1 MFMFPSQS
9 CVLSLFSLLLLTI
22 GSICMLTDAL
32 GKPVSY
38 ITAVILEMITN
49 TNTNNVAAN
58 EHFLD
63 HMYRIVS
70 WWNIAFSPL
79 LLWLR
84 QVGCCGAYGESD
96 YRDHNM
102 SPPASCVDR

>member
-1 MFMFPSQS
+1 MSPSQS

-22 GSICMLTDAL
+22 GSICMMTDAL

-70 WWNIAFSPL
+70 WWKIVFS
-79 LLWLR
+79 
-84 QVGCCGAYGESD
+84 VCYSGCGRLVVAEHTARVTTGTTT
-96 YRDHNM
+96 
-102 SPPASCVDR
+102 

>member
-1 MFMFPSQS
+1 MFPSQS

-22 GSICMLTDAL
+22 GSICMMTDAL

-70 WWNIAFSPL
+70 SWKIVLS
-79 LLWLR
+79 
-84 QVGCCGAYGESD
+84 VCYSGCGRLVVAEHTARVTTGTTT
-96 YRDHNM
+96 
-102 SPPASCVDR
+102 

>member
-1 MFMFPSQS
+1 MFPSQS

-22 GSICMLTDAL
+22 GSICMMTDAL

-63 HMYRIVS
+63 HMYRIVRG
-70 WWNIAFSPL
+70 WKIVFS
-79 LLWLR
+79 
-84 QVGCCGAYGESD
+84 VCYSGCGRLVVAEHMA
-96 YRDHNM
+96 R
-102 SPPASCVDR
+102 VTTETTT

>member
-1 MFMFPSQS
+1 MFPSQS

-70 WWNIAFSPL
+70 SWKIVFS
-79 LLWLR
+79 
-84 QVGCCGAYGESD
+84 VCYSGYGRLVVVEHTE
-96 YRDHNM
+96 R
-102 SPPASCVDR
+102 VTTGTTT

>member
-1 MFMFPSQS
+1 MIVTRMSRHHVPFQS

-22 GSICMLTDAL
+22 GSICMMTDAL

-63 HMYRIVS
+63 HMYRIVRG
-70 WWNIAFSPL
+70 WCNIAFRLDTL
-79 LLWLR
+79 LARLVVAEHTAR
-84 QVGCCGAYGESD
+84 VTTGTTT
-96 YRDHNM
+96 
-102 SPPASCVDR
+102 